1 MRVSVQIDEQLI
13 QEARRLTG
21 EPDDQKVA
29 DLVFRQFIDRQS
41 KIQGMLDLVGKVR
54 LADDYDYKALRAGDR
69 DSN

>member
-1 MRVSVQIDEQLI
+1 LI